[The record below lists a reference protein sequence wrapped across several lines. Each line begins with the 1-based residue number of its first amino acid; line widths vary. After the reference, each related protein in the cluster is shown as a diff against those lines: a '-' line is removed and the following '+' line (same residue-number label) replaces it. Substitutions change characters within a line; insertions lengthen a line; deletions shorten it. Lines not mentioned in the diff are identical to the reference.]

1 MSFFV
6 YMIVTKQNDK
16 LISYVGYTKDIIN
29 RVIQH
34 NTSKGAKFTK
44 GKQWHLI
51 YIKKYNK
58 KVDAMKNE
66 YKLKKNY
73 KLRSKIKLKFLKD
86 DKKNIHNFTI

>member
-6 YMIVTKQNDK
+6 YMILSKHNDK
-16 LISYVGYTKDIIN
+16 FISYVGYTNNIRN
-29 RVIQH
+29 RISLH

-44 GKQWHLI
+44 GKKWKLI
-51 YIKKYNK
+51 YFKKYQN

-73 KLRSKIKLKFLKD
+73 KLRLKIKKEFI
-86 DKKNIHNFTI
+86 KNE